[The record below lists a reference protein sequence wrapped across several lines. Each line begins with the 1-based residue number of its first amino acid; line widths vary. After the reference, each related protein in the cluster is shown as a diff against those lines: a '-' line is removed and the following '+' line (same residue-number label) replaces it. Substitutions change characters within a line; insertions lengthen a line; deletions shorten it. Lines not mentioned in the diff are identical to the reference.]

1 MPRKSVKTVNTNLD
15 VEKENGMGAVGLEP
29 LSVVFSVTFYTD
41 IVHKGSPLLLEQIF
55 APLNTIEEEVACPRG
70 EMVWIIVASS
80 MKIQGDMGVNPHR
93 EVVVEDTQRLQNNK
107 VLSVQSYQRGQKQKK
122 KFFPFPLPVLIRYVI
137 YYI

>member
-107 VLSVQSYQRGQKQKK
+107 VL
-122 KFFPFPLPVLIRYVI
+122 
-137 YYI
+137 